1 MIMITTL
8 VYVWVK
14 DAHVSDFIA
23 ASRINR
29 DHTRKE
35 EGNIR
40 FDLLQ
45 DSNNPSRF
53 IFYEAFRD
61 EQAVADHKK
70 TSHYLQWRD
79 QVAEWM
85 EQPRQGIRFNEVE

>member
-1 MIMITTL
+1 MITTL

-14 DAHVSDFIA
+14 EVHIADFIA
-23 ASRINR
+23 ASQINR

-35 EGNIR
+35 AGNIR

-45 DSNNPSRF
+45 DSNNPSKF

-79 QVAEWM
+79 RVAEWM
-85 EQPRQGIRFNEVE
+85 EQPLSLIHI